1 MTFLAIVAIGM
12 ILAVPVT
19 LFVFAGKFRQLE
31 WRIWQLED
39 QLRKLKAETPP
50 QASIS
55 ISGVAPSPASSQPSP
70 VERSATPP
78 PPPVARPAQP
88 IPSKPIDIPPTLHP
102 EPASRTQQEW
112 EALVGGKLLNRIGA
126 LALIIG
132 VGFFLKYAFDNNWIS
147 ETLRVLIGAV
157 AGGGLLLLGG
167 LSHKKGLAVFSQGI
181 LGAGVA
187 ILYLSVYASF
197 NFYHL
202 VSQPF
207 AFGLMAVVTG
217 VAFWQGLRYN
227 SLAIALLG
235 WTGGFMTPFLLN
247 TGHPNAI
254 GLFTYLAILD
264 IGVLAI
270 VAFRRDWTVFHSLS
284 LVATYLIYFA
294 WSGEYG
300 DTLSRSTTMLF
311 LTVWLLAFHISE
323 LFGQLRPGKL
333 IDLLRIAAGANLLM
347 FALAARLLFDQP
359 EDETISALIMLA
371 IAAFC
376 TVTYWQLERN
386 SQSTPVFRYQYLV
399 SALVFVAV
407 ATLDLFDGYHLVIA
421 WSLESLAIFIWGA
434 VKEHRP
440 VWMSGLALMLL
451 AGIAMIAEPNT
462 FRWEEVADFVL
473 IFNQR
478 VLAMLVFAACLAMAA
493 PLAAR
498 KLHDE
503 SSSAIAGILTVG
515 WTVTLFLLLTVET
528 IDYFQKQIYLETGAE
543 TVSPAYLR
551 GLILSVIWA
560 LYSLPLIWLG
570 VRRKSETL
578 AIVGLISVGLAA
590 FMALL
595 QGLSYQPIE
604 HFRLFLNVRFATFIL
619 IVASLLIG
627 ARLLTMW
634 ESAVDY
640 IRTMVSGLYLAALAV
655 LLFLFTAETWNGF
668 DRLKEAALHSTTEL
682 DQLSRLAD
690 LQQLSL
696 SGVWLVFSIVLMVL
710 GIWKRARILRVVA
723 MVLFGITILKIFI
736 YDLSFLETLYRIFSF
751 IGLGVILLAVS
762 YLYQRY
768 KSIILDEHKNP
779 EEKPVGN

>member
-1 MTFLAIVAIGM
+1 M
-12 ILAVPVT
+12 
-19 LFVFAGKFRQLE
+19 
-31 WRIWQLED
+31 
-39 QLRKLKAETPP
+39 
-50 QASIS
+50 
-55 ISGVAPSPASSQPSP
+55 
-70 VERSATPP
+70 
-78 PPPVARPAQP
+78 
-88 IPSKPIDIPPTLHP
+88 
-102 EPASRTQQEW
+102 
-112 EALVGGKLLNRIGA
+112 VGGKLLNRIGA

-147 ETLRVLIGAV
+147 ETLRVLIGAI

-217 VAFWQGLRYN
+217 VAFWQGLRYD

-235 WTGGFMTPFLLN
+235 WAGGFLTPFLLN
-247 TGHPNAI
+247 TGHPNAV
-254 GLFTYLAILD
+254 GLFTYLVVLD
-264 IGVLAI
+264 IGVLAV
-270 VAFRRDWTVFHSLS
+270 VAFRRDWTVLHTLS
-284 LVATYLIYFA
+284 LAATYLIYFA
-294 WSGEYG
+294 WSEEYG
-300 DTLSRSTTMLF
+300 DTFSRITTMVF
-311 LTVWLLAFHISE
+311 LTVWLLSFHLSE
-323 LFGQLRPGKL
+323 LFGQIRPGKL
-333 IDLLRIAAGANLLM
+333 FDLLRIASAANLLM

-359 EDETISALIMLA
+359 ENETTSAMIMLA
-371 IAAFC
+371 IAALC
-376 TVTYWQLERN
+376 ALTYWQLERR
-386 SQSTPVFRYQYLV
+386 SLSTLPFRSQYLV
-399 SALVFVAV
+399 SAFVFVAV

-421 WSLESLAIFIWGA
+421 WALEALVIFAWGA
-434 VKEHRP
+434 VKENRT
-440 VWMSGLALMLL
+440 VWISGLALMLL
-451 AGIAMIAEPNT
+451 AGISIVVEPNA
-462 FRWEEVADFVL
+462 FRWEEIADFVL

-478 VLAMLVFAACLAMAA
+478 VLAMLVFAGCLAAA
-493 PLAAR
+493 SILASK
-498 KLHDE
+498 KLRDE
-503 SSSAIAGILTVG
+503 SSQAISGMLVVG
-515 WTVTLFLLLTVET
+515 WTAALFLLLTVET
-528 IDYFQKQIYLETGAE
+528 IDYFQKQIYLETGGE
-543 TVSPAYLR
+543 TISPSFLR

-560 LYSLPLIWLG
+560 LYSLPLIWFG
-570 VRRKSETL
+570 MRRKSETY
-578 AIVGLISVGLAA
+578 AIVGLISIGLAA

-595 QGLSYQPIE
+595 QGFSYQPIE
-604 HFRLFLNVRFATFIL
+604 HFRLFLNIRFATFIL

-627 ARLLTMW
+627 AKLLKMW
-634 ESAVDY
+634 DSTVEY
-640 IRTMVSGLYLAALAV
+640 IKTMVSGLYLAALAG

-668 DRLKEAALHSTTEL
+668 DRLKEAALHSTNEL

-768 KSIILDEHKNP
+768 KTIILDEHKNP